1 MTSVSLQIQSGKIDF
16 VVRLLSKM
24 QNLNESEDGEISD
37 DDGDIEPYTALE
49 RPTSFAPIHQPLKQV
64 AEDTEEST
72 ESSSSSEDSSSD
84 EGQRPAKR
92 RKKSDI
98 KVTKPTQPSRKHNV
112 WSTVVFEDQFEQDL
126 KDINVHHSK
135 HYLDR
140 SRDVESYNYVLCMKN
155 RLEEED
161 IDEKTEQ
168 RIRKKIA
175 DLDEKYGGETPVIVE
190 DPVAEDFEQSL
201 QKTQKL
207 LTSRKRKME
216 QRETQSPNTVQRPRS
231 RTQLRRVE
239 DLTVTESSTV
249 LEVAQDI
256 TVKLHEEKMDLILR
270 VVEIIGKELTIQ
282 LFRETQ
288 ETENDGGI
296 MVADGS
302 RRRTPGGVFLYL
314 LRNHEEIPMEK
325 IREVFSQETK
335 AKEQHKRTIRA
346 KRRQAQAEKLK
357 LSLSSANTLP
367 ELPTRAELEIQKSQ
381 RDSQVVLTEGM
392 KPQAATV
399 EPIDSEIAENEV
411 VDIQFDCE

>member
-1 MTSVSLQIQSGKIDF
+1 
-16 VVRLLSKM
+16 
-24 QNLNESEDGEISD
+24 
-37 DDGDIEPYTALE
+37 
-49 RPTSFAPIHQPLKQV
+49 
-64 AEDTEEST
+64 
-72 ESSSSSEDSSSD
+72 
-84 EGQRPAKR
+84 
-92 RKKSDI
+92 
-98 KVTKPTQPSRKHNV
+98 
-112 WSTVVFEDQFEQDL
+112 
-126 KDINVHHSK
+126 
-135 HYLDR
+135 
-140 SRDVESYNYVLCMKN
+140 MKN

-296 MVADGS
+296 MVAVSCS
-302 RRRTPGGVFLYL
+302 RCIFL
-314 LRNHEEIPMEK
+314 
-325 IREVFSQETK
+325 
-335 AKEQHKRTIRA
+335 
-346 KRRQAQAEKLK
+346 
-357 LSLSSANTLP
+357 SAH
-367 ELPTRAELEIQKSQ
+367 I
-381 RDSQVVLTEGM
+381 
-392 KPQAATV
+392 
-399 EPIDSEIAENEV
+399 NEV
-411 VDIQFDCE
+411 YSSTMLGWFSAKNSWWSFPIFTS